1 MPTIHLILA
10 AVTAIAVAAAI
21 AWSVALAA
29 TGNGGGRAYHRLLAA
44 IVGLVLV
51 AIIAGALTFVSGTGP
66 ADGLHV
72 VYAGVAIV
80 LLPLARSY
88 LSPSSRRDRLLMVGA
103 LVLLGGIVF
112 RLFATG

>member
-10 AVTAIAVAAAI
+10 AVTAIAVAAGLV
-21 AWSVALAA
+21 WSVALAA
-29 TGNGGGRAYHRLLAA
+29 TGKGGGRAYQGLLGA
-44 IVGLVLV
+44 IVGLVLGASV
-51 AIIAGALTFVSGTGP
+51 AGALMFVSGSRP

-88 LSPSSRRDRLLMVGA
+88 LGPSSRRDRLLLLGA
-103 LVLLGGIVF
+103 LVVLGGVVF
-112 RLFATG
+112 RLFGTG